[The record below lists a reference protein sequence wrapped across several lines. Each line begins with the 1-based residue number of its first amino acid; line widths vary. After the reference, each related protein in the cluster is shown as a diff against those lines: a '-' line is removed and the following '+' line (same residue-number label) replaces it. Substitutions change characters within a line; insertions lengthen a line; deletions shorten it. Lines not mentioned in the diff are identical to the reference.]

1 MLYWVGRVWV
11 LAHRGLVNED
21 PLVFALR
28 DRVSYGVGLVSALV
42 VWVAR

>member
-1 MLYWVGRVWV
+1 VWV

-28 DRVSYGVGLVSALV
+28 DKVSYWVGLVAALV
-42 VWVAR
+42 LWAAT